1 MREYNLY
8 WSIEDDMITMDKNKI
23 LMVDD
28 DEAIREYLS
37 ELLAMAGYSV
47 IASNDGIE
55 SLRIFE
61 TQPFDLVITDIMM
74 PGIDG
79 LGAMIKMRTIDPKI
93 KILAISGADM
103 KEELLHAAGFVGAMS
118 TLQKPFSNDTLLKTI
133 TRLLG

>member
-28 DEAIREYLS
+28 DEAIRECLS